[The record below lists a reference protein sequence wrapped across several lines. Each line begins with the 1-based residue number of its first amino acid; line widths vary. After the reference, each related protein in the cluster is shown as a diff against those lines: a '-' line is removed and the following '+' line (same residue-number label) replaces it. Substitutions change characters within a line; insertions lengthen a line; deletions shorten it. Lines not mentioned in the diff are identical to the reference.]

1 MAKLIMQKSIIK
13 NVLIGGSQGSKLA
26 ATLFI
31 RFINGISKLL
41 LKSIPQFYAD
51 EDDGLFIFN
60 SNKFKDHQTDMNH
73 SLELIKMTGS
83 MKTKLI

>member
-51 EDDGLFIFN
+51 DGLFIFN

-73 SLELIKMTGS
+73 NLELIKMTGS